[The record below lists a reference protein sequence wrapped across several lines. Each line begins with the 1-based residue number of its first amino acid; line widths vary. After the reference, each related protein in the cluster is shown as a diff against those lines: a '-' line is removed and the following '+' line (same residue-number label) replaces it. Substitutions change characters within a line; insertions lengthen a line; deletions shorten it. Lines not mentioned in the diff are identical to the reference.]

1 MTNVNE
7 SEHDKC
13 FCYSMEWKWETLR
26 TFRTLHTFW
35 PSYTKRTL
43 TLSSLCL
50 KCHRKGLSQT
60 FCACFAKK
68 YNLPVV
74 FCHLC
79 FRPSPF
85 LVIWWPARV
94 SSKSV
99 GMCPLFYVSRTKI
112 FILAFSGKSIAYI
125 VNYITWGIIAL
136 CWQKMMMF
144 IFVIPY
150 FFTIIK
156 AGKGVFCCWICTI
169 CREIM
174 HHLRNHHVHN
184 NQ

>member
-13 FCYSMEWKWETLR
+13 FCYSMAWKWGTLR

-35 PSYTKRTL
+35 PSYTKGTL

-68 YNLPVV
+68 YNLSVV

-99 GMCPLFYVSRTKI
+99 GNVPSFLRITNKNIYFGFFRQIDC
-112 FILAFSGKSIAYI
+112 I

-144 IFVIPY
+144 IFLIPY
-150 FFTIIK
+150 YFTIIK
-156 AGKGVFCCWICTI
+156 AGKGVFWCWIWTI
-169 CREIM
+169 CREKM